1 LLRRWSRCGDGGG
14 GAVVVAAGA
23 GRNGGGL
30 GRCEYRLATTSTFV
44 VVVVVVVVAGVASIG
59 ESSLGLRTREAVVW
73 WGTAVLGMAGG
84 IVRVGSPMRWSRKTT

>member
-1 LLRRWSRCGDGGG
+1 
-14 GAVVVAAGA
+14 VVVAAGA

-44 VVVVVVVVAGVASIG
+44 VVAGVASIG
-59 ESSLGLRTREAVVW
+59 ESSLGLRTKEAVVW
-73 WGTAVLGMAGG
+73 WGMAVLGRAGG